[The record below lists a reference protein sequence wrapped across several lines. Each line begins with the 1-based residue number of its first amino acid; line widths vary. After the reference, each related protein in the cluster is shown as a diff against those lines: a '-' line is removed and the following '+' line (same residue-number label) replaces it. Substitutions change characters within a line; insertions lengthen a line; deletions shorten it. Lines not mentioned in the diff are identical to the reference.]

1 MQTHPPCS
9 EYVIWSNTLLIKF
22 FRNALNL
29 FAMRITFDTCH
40 GVDPAHSHQPH
51 SSCILCTYVHTF
63 IYIYI
68 YVNAYSWWRQFL
80 PWSWL
85 VKDMYVAPHY
95 VVKWF
100 DFLLSYRMPI
110 DTQLVGQVVCSKF
123 FWRFFCFDI
132 RNLQNMLYWPQSS
145 KVILYTEWKAQEDV
159 SPSFPVWIFII
170 SNFYFLLQPA
180 VVGIVCKK
188 KDRGERESFAPYHVT
203 VVTPPPRHLGVH
215 SLPPVR

>member
-9 EYVIWSNTLLIKF
+9 EYVIWSNKLLMKF
-22 FRNALNL
+22 FRNL
-29 FAMRITFDTCH
+29 FAMRITLILAMGWTQLT
-40 GVDPAHSHQPH
+40 ATSRIPH
-51 SSCILCTYVHTF
+51 AYYVHTY
-63 IYIYI
+63 IHLYIYI

-110 DTQLVGQVVCSKF
+110 DTQLVGQVVCSNF
-123 FWRFFCFDI
+123 FWHFFCFNI
-132 RNLQNMLYWPQSS
+132 RDLQNMLYWPQSS

-159 SPSFPVWIFII
+159 SP
-170 SNFYFLLQPA
+170 
-180 VVGIVCKK
+180 
-188 KDRGERESFAPYHVT
+188 
-203 VVTPPPRHLGVH
+203 
-215 SLPPVR
+215 